1 MMRATIFPMRWSIQ
15 LSISV
20 IVASNCIIQGED
32 EVMFLDY
39 RKQLKVLLDNVA
51 LLVSHQE

>member
-1 MMRATIFPMRWSIQ
+1 M
-15 LSISV
+15 
-20 IVASNCIIQGED
+20 QGED
-32 EVMFLDY
+32 EVMFLEY